1 MQNRKKIARMK
12 GDSSVHDH
20 HLMIVVIV
28 NMIIFGSGQMDRV
41 KVYYLDVS
49 FCVVGRRGRERTK
62 TSEIRSDS

>member
-49 FCVVGRRGRERTK
+49 FCVVGRRG
-62 TSEIRSDS
+62 